1 MTDPSQAS
9 RGRVPL
15 HIKVLIGFVAGAL
28 LGLLAHTQGADATWV
43 QNIITYVTRPVG
55 QVFLNLLFM
64 LVIPLMF
71 SALVL
76 GVAELGDI
84 ASLGRL
90 GWRTL
95 AYTAIVTGMAVGI
108 GLLMVN
114 LIQPGLHLDP
124 ALVQQAMAS
133 SAGKTGEIVAS
144 GKALNLMD
152 LLVGIVPHNAIAA
165 AVDDKQKLGIVF
177 FALMIGI
184 GLVLTPSKATEAFK
198 HALQGLF
205 EICMRLIGLFVRLAP
220 YAVACFMFALTAQLG
235 WDVLAGLAWFV
246 VTVLAALAIH
256 MFVVLPLWVRFMG
269 RMPVRTFFRGSQEA
283 TLMAFATASSTAT
296 LPVTLRV
303 AEENLREALEEHRQR
318 RLARAGAADQGDHL
332 AGPHLQVDVAE
343 DVAVL
348 RRVAEADV
356 LEADVAAEA
365 RQWDGGA
372 LRVLL
377 GRGVVQVGEPLQRQR
392 QRLQVEPQL
401 DEAEDRHRQHRDQ
414 RVEGHQLADRHLL
427 AQHEVGAVPQEQQRG
442 EDVDAAE
449 KALQQQADAAAA
461 ELDVGLADH
470 EVLVRPARGLLGVGL
485 LDRGDALDGLDELG
499 LGLRLA
505 LEGQAVVLP
514 QPGREE
520 GGQADVKGERR
531 QRDEG
536 EPDVVVAHQ
545 RDAAGDHQQVEERR
559 HRPAG

>member
-28 LGLLAHTQGADATWV
+28 LGLLAHTQGAEATWV
-43 QNIITYVTRPVG
+43 QDVITYVTRPIG

-133 SAGKTGEIVAS
+133 SASKTGEIIAS

-152 LLVGIVPHNAIAA
+152 LLIGIVPHNAIAA

-246 VTVLAALAIH
+246 VTVLAALAVH

-303 AEENLREALEEHRQR
+303 AEENLKLPRKVSRFVLTVGASANHHGTALFEGVTVLF
-318 RLARAGAADQGDHL
+318 LAQVFGLDLPFVQQLLVLLLCILGGIGTAGIPSGSLPVIAMICGIIGLDPAGIGIILGVNTFLDMCRTSLNVTGDL
-332 AGPHLQVDVAE
+332 ATAVVVSSRSGEVDVP
-343 DVAVL
+343 D
-348 RRVAEADV
+348 
-356 LEADVAAEA
+356 LEIE
-365 RQWDGGA
+365 R
-372 LRVLL
+372 
-377 GRGVVQVGEPLQRQR
+377 
-392 QRLQVEPQL
+392 
-401 DEAEDRHRQHRDQ
+401 
-414 RVEGHQLADRHLL
+414 
-427 AQHEVGAVPQEQQRG
+427 
-442 EDVDAAE
+442 
-449 KALQQQADAAAA
+449 ADA
-461 ELDVGLADH
+461 
-470 EVLVRPARGLLGVGL
+470 
-485 LDRGDALDGLDELG
+485 
-499 LGLRLA
+499 
-505 LEGQAVVLP
+505 
-514 QPGREE
+514 
-520 GGQADVKGERR
+520 
-531 QRDEG
+531 QRDL
-536 EPDVVVAHQ
+536 
-545 RDAAGDHQQVEERR
+545 
-559 HRPAG
+559 